1 MKTKKITVTI
11 CGCLL
16 ILSFLFQGCTSS
28 TGSSSSGSSGSI
40 TRIQVSTAASS
51 LQASQKTT
59 DSTGAIIQVTFSST
73 FITIVVRD
81 NNGNLV
87 PAGTPVNITCGAGFL
102 GDNPDA
108 SNPVS
113 SLTLTTNANGQVQV
127 KYTAGFTV
135 GTASI
140 SAASLGNSGSTSI
153 TITP

>member
-1 MKTKKITVTI
+1 MKIKKITGTI

-16 ILSFLFQGCTSS
+16 TLSFLFQGCTSS
-28 TGSSSSGSSGSI
+28 TGSSSSSSSGPI
-40 TRIQVSTAASS
+40 TRIQISTAASS

-113 SLTLTTNANGQVQV
+113 SLTLLTNANGQVQV